1 MKEKASTKVKLANY
15 PNVQNSMSTDFSKSN
30 DIKKIK
36 IMCARYDLSKN
47 KKSLTG
53 DELKTQMLDYWLT
66 FTE

>member
-1 MKEKASTKVKLANY
+1 MKG
-15 PNVQNSMSTDFSKSN
+15 TDFSKSN